1 MAEKFLSEDF
11 LLQTKTARTL
21 YHEHAAKMPIYD
33 YHCHLP
39 VEKIAADARFDNL
52 TQAWLAGDHY
62 KWRAMRANGIAEKYI
77 TGKANDYEKFEKWA
91 QTVPY
96 CLGNPLYHWTHLE
109 LKNPFD
115 IKNKLLCPDTAK
127 EIYRHAS
134 DMLRTPQF
142 SVRNIMRKMNVRL
155 VCTTEDP
162 LDLLEHHKKIRDDG
176 FEIKVHAAFRP
187 DKAMAVE
194 DLPALNAFIEKL
206 GSAADTEITDYHS
219 YIEALRIRHDYFHV
233 NGCRLSDHGLDT
245 AYAEDYTE
253 TEINSI
259 FDKIIRGKDLAPGEQ
274 LKFKSAMMFE
284 FALMDYEAGWVQQLH
299 IGALRNNSTRM
310 FKALGPDIGC
320 DSMDDRQIARPLSR
334 FLDRLD
340 ANNELPKTILY
351 NLNPRDNALFATM
364 IGNFQS
370 AEGGST
376 PGKMQ
381 YGSAWWFLDQKDG
394 MEEQVRVLANMG
406 LLSRFIG
413 MLTDSRS
420 FLSYPRHEYF
430 RRILCNMLGG
440 DVEAGLLPNDIAL
453 LGKMVE
459 DICFNNARNYF
470 SMALD

>member
-11 LLQTKTARTL
+11 LLQSKTARTL

-39 VEKIAADARFDNL
+39 AEKIAADARFDNL

-62 KWRAMRANGIAEKYI
+62 KWRAMRANGIAERYI
-77 TGKANDYEKFEKWA
+77 TGKASDCEKFEKWA

-115 IKNKLLCPDTAK
+115 IKNKLLGPDTAK
-127 EIYRHAS
+127 EIYRHVS
-134 DMLRTPQF
+134 EMLRTPQF

-162 LDLLEHHKKIRDDG
+162 LDSLEHHKRIRDDG

-206 GSAADTEITDYHS
+206 GSAGDIEITDYHS

-245 AYAEDYTE
+245 AYAEDYTK

-259 FDKIIRGKDLAPGEQ
+259 FDKIICGKDVTPGEQ

-299 IGALRNNSTRM
+299 IGAMRNNSTRM
-310 FKALGPDIGC
+310 FKMLGPDVGC

-364 IGNFQS
+364 IGNFQD
-370 AEGGST
+370 GST

-394 MEEQVRVLANMG
+394 MEEQMRVLSNMG

-440 DVEAGLLPNDIAL
+440 DVEAGLLPNDMAL

-459 DICFNNARNYF
+459 DICFNNAKDYF
-470 SMALD
+470 SMAIE